1 MNRKVGIFMKTFA
14 GKVVLVTG
22 AGHGIGK
29 QIAVQFAQEGANTVI
44 VDYNEENGK
53 KTERKP
59 QRKFR
64 MNMRNP
70 CLCRQTCQNQRRCPK
85 SVTRCLRNSEELILL
100 F

>member
-1 MNRKVGIFMKTFA
+1 MKTFT

-53 KTERKP
+53 EAA
-59 QRKFR
+59 
-64 MNMRNP
+64 
-70 CLCRQTCQNQRRCPK
+70 
-85 SVTRCLRNSEELILL
+85 EEISHEYGIQQ
-100 F
+100 